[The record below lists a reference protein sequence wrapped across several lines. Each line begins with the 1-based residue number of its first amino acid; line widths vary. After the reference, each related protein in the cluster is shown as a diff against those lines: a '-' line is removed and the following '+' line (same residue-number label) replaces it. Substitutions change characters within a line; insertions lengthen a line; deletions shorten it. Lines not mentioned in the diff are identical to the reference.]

1 MTGTPEPRWWRR
13 HRDLALDDARSAAG
27 AAAAALVRL
36 DGDQRSAA
44 SHLAFVT
51 GADDGGTAARLR
63 TQWAAVSAAADAAIA
78 AYLDATSQWDVAE
91 DLPLESAAAAAPA
104 FRARAEQMERAIA
117 RIEQWAQSSAEDFVR
132 LNKTLAQL
140 AERRVATELALADM
154 HAALL
159 AVEAEGWFAPGPRAL
174 LAHAL
179 ERFRVVEAGTG
190 RHGIAGVL
198 RACEDAVALADQAS
212 TALRALPE
220 LRTRVERR
228 TLSLRTRS
236 SALAWRVEQGDDE
249 VLRTLRREFV
259 RACSQDLDDGAAR
272 ARTALG
278 QASAA
283 LDRAGAAAAPQAQR
297 WDDALEHLERARQA
311 LDETKDHVEEP
322 HRRLALLRSVATDP
336 RGASAA
342 ARFAVRDARNLL
354 MSGAVEPRHGRT
366 LDGLAARL
374 EGVDALLD
382 RPHPDWLTYAHTL
395 DAIVDAAHGLVV
407 EIRASRAR

>member
-1 MTGTPEPRWWRR
+1 MTRTPEPRWWRR
-13 HRDLALDDARSAAG
+13 HRDLALDDARSAAA

-51 GADDGGTAARLR
+51 GADDSGTAARLR
-63 TQWAAVSAAADAAIA
+63 TQWAAVSAAADVAIA
-78 AYLDATSQWDVAE
+78 AYLEASSQWDVAE
-91 DLPLESAAAAAPA
+91 DLPLESASAAAPA
-104 FRARAEQMERAIA
+104 FRARAQEMERAIA
-117 RIEQWAQSSAEDFVR
+117 GIEHWAQSSADDFVR
-132 LNKTLAQL
+132 LNKTLAQIT
-140 AERRVATELALADM
+140 ERRGATEVVLADT
-154 HAALL
+154 HAALM
-159 AVEAEGWFAPGPRAL
+159 AVEAQGWFAPGPRAL
-174 LAHAL
+174 LAQAL
-179 ERFRVVEAGTG
+179 DRFRVVEAGTG

-198 RACEDAVALADQAS
+198 RACEDVVALADQAG
-212 TALRALPE
+212 TALRSLPE
-220 LRTRVERR
+220 LKTRVERR
-228 TLSLRTRS
+228 TLSLQTRH

-272 ARTALG
+272 ARSALG
-278 QASAA
+278 RASAS
-283 LDRAGAAAAPQAQR
+283 LDQAAAAAAPQAQR
-297 WDDALEHLERARQA
+297 WDDALDRLERARQA
-311 LDETKDHVEEP
+311 LDETKDQVEEP

-342 ARFAVRDARNLL
+342 ARFAVRDARQLL
-354 MSGAVEPRHGRT
+354 MAGPIEPRHGRT

-395 DAIVDAAHGLVV
+395 DAIVDAGHGLVV